1 MPEKSKFLKLK
12 DEEREARRELFIFA
26 TLNLL
31 EKMPFDEIGMRDI
44 AAEVGVSAASIYRYF
59 ASREDL
65 FVEAFI
71 KDMSVLQFWLEK
83 KMKGGPMSIE
93 TFSLAIADHLLE
105 SEPTFQMMSFLMIKG
120 KMNPELLIKFN
131 ALQRSFIDKI
141 DQMLEKIG
149 ASSCLR
155 LFSHAYLSAITGL
168 LMTFRNYP
176 GRTKE
181 ETRRHIRRL
190 AKLMSS
196 IFQEGVTRVSPEMLS
211 PTPPHDA

>member
-12 DEEREARRELFIFA
+12 DEEREARRELFIYA

-83 KMKGGPMSIE
+83 KMKGGPMNIE
-93 TFSLAIADHLLE
+93 AFSMAIADHLIE

-120 KMNPELLIKFN
+120 KMNPDLLIKFN
-131 ALQRSFIDKI
+131 TLQRSFIDKI
-141 DQMLEKIG
+141 DQVLENAG
-149 ASSCLR
+149 ASACLR
-155 LFSHAYLSAITGL
+155 LFSHTYLSAITGL

-181 ETRRHIRRL
+181 ETKHHIKRL
-190 AKLMSS
+190 ARIMSS
-196 IFQEGVTRVSPEMLS
+196 IFQEGITRVSPEAIQ
-211 PTPPHDA
+211 PHE